1 MNKYGTLVEAK
12 NEYTKQF
19 IDVLYPSIFTKIE
32 KMYVNEFEN
41 LKDKNEV
48 LVNFQRKLKQVP
60 HWNNIQIDQAT
71 SEILETCE
79 WFTDLFAAI
88 FISNV
93 KILTSIKPKSKKNQ
107 LNVTMPKCEDFVHK
121 VYISVAE
128 NLYNN
133 IDNFSYQSYGD
144 QVFKKNKVRINEL
157 IKESIDQSIRLLI
170 PYQNILQNYL
180 NDALNMNDSESESEG
195 GSDYEDA
202 QDEEETTALDD
213 EDDNVDESGNN
224 DELETPD
231 IDASNNVVDP
241 ESVQNSDE
249 NAFDEPAMNNE
260 LDETPCDVEEKT
272 LDEPFEKPSFFK
284 NDEETRHVSIQ
295 NPGTQQQSQPRQPM
309 LFPDA
314 SDD

>member
-32 KMYVNEFEN
+32 KIYVNEFEN

-180 NDALNMNDSESESEG
+180 NDALNMNESDSESE
-195 GSDYEDA
+195 GSDDYEDA
-202 QDEEETTALDD
+202 QDDEEPTGVEDNEPADND
-213 EDDNVDESGNN
+213 ED
-224 DELETPD
+224 ETPD
-231 IDASNNVVDP
+231 MNESNDVDP
-241 ESVQNSDE
+241 ESVPNPDE
-249 NAFDEPAMNNE
+249 NTFDEPTMNND

-284 NDEETRHVSIQ
+284 NDDETRHVAIQ
-295 NPGTQQQSQPRQPM
+295 NPSGQQQSQPRQPM